1 MRRLHPKHPD
11 LHSFQLVAAV
21 TPHTV
26 YLFCLFPPSSLPFPS
41 PSPSV
46 GLDDNGQLSDQAIVT
61 EALGRVVSANDPL
74 DALIC
79 VHGGNPPGDFDNS
92 SYPGCELLSQNLYST
107 PSQNPHPTII
117 SACLCFSS
125 SVLVCPYSCRRAI
138 ASRVFQ

>member
-61 EALGRVVSANDPL
+61 EALGRVVSGNDPL

-107 PSQNPHPTII
+107 PSHPPTPPPSQHAFALV
-117 SACLCFSS
+117 SAFWC
-125 SVLVCPYSCRRAI
+125 VLTPADVPLL
-138 ASRVFQ
+138 